1 MSTFIHKWPGLIIS
15 FLAVFILLLT
25 GCGKEE
31 NPNSITIPAS
41 TGEKIEV
48 TLDTSD
54 DFHMEKPNEVLLVY
68 QKKKVML
75 RLAFISKEEEIKQRS
90 AIITMPFEIYEER
103 DDYISYAAAGSQGM
117 VTYYMYPVGEK
128 TWLYAG
134 THLPKEA
141 ADKVLS
147 RLHFKEVKA

>member
-1 MSTFIHKWPGLIIS
+1 MSNTVKRWPGLILS
-15 FLAVFILLLT
+15 ALAVFIMILA
-25 GCGKEE
+25 GCGNEE
-31 NPNSITIPAS
+31 NPNSLTIPAS

-54 DFHMEKPNEVLLVY
+54 DFHMEKPNEVVLVY

-75 RLAFISKEEEIKQRS
+75 RLAFISRDEEEKQRA

-103 DDYISYAAAGSQGM
+103 DDYISYAAAGPQGM

-141 ADKVLS
+141 ADKVLA
-147 RLHFKEVKA
+147 RLHFKEVKS